1 MADPATISTVVAAGG
16 AGQAWSASTVTDPAS
31 AHRARSA
38 HAVKGTSMDATR
50 PSESSRLER
59 QAAALLLL
67 LLAAGCVW
75 VLRPFLSALLW
86 AAILASSTWPVY
98 ARIVRLLGGR
108 RTLAATVMVATAA
121 ALFLLPLLAMGSRL
135 AAEVPQIA
143 ALVSKW
149 MGDSPPPPPAWVGTL
164 PVVGGRLDAYWQSVA
179 ADGAK
184 LTADLKY
191 YVEPAKSWLLSTG
204 MMLAAG
210 MADVILSLAI
220 AFFFYR
226 DGMAT
231 ADALRSALGR
241 VGGGRAEHLLA
252 VAAGTIRG
260 VVYGIVGT
268 NLVEATLAAIGL
280 RLAGVPG
287 AVFLGFALFFL
298 TLVPMAPLL
307 VFAPAIVWLVQQGAT
322 TSAILLAAWYVVVFM
337 VLEGALR
344 SYLISRGG
352 ELPFLLV
359 FLGILGGVVTFG
371 FLGIFLGPTL
381 LAVAYA
387 VLHEWNASEA
397 RMAPESAAALT
408 TRHDRAGSLTDA

>member
-1 MADPATISTVVAAGG
+1 
-16 AGQAWSASTVTDPAS
+16 
-31 AHRARSA
+31 
-38 HAVKGTSMDATR
+38 MDAMR
-50 PSESSRLER
+50 PNHSNSRFER
-59 QAAALLLL
+59 QAAAILLL

-86 AAILASSTWPVY
+86 AAILVSSTWPIH
-98 ARIVRLLGGR
+98 ARLERLLGGR
-108 RTLAATVMVATAA
+108 RTLGAALMVATAA
-121 ALFLLPLLAMGSRL
+121 ALFLLPLVAMGSRL

-149 MGDSPPPPPAWVGTL
+149 MENGPPQPPSWVVTL
-164 PVVGGRLDAYWQSVA
+164 PVVGERLDTYWQSID

-184 LTADLKY
+184 LTADLER
-191 YVEPAKSWLLSTG
+191 YVEPAKSWLLGTG
-204 MMLAAG
+204 MMLVAG
-210 MADVILSLAI
+210 MADMMLSLAI

-226 DGMAT
+226 DGMAP
-231 ADALRSALGR
+231 AGALRSALGR
-241 VGGGRAEHLLA
+241 VGGGRAEHLLV

-268 NLVEATLAAIGL
+268 NLTEASLAALGL
-280 RLAGVPG
+280 WLAGVPG
-287 AVFLGFALFFL
+287 AVLLGFALFFL

-307 VFAPAIVWLVQQGAT
+307 VFAPAILWLMQQGAT
-322 TSAILLAAWYVVVFM
+322 TSAILLAAWYVLVFM
-337 VLEGALR
+337 VIEGVLR

-359 FLGILGGVVTFG
+359 LLGMLGGVFTFG

-387 VLHEWNASEA
+387 VLHEWNAAEA
-397 RMAPESAAALT
+397 GMQPEMAVAPSA
-408 TRHDRAGSLTDA
+408 RPDRAGSLTDP